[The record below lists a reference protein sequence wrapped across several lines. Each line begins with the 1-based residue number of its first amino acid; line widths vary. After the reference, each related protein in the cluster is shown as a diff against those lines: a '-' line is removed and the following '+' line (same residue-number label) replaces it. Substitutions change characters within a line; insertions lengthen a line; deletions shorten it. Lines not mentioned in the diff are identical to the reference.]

1 VSRRADPEGSDPE
14 RAAPGHPDPERAD
27 VIERF
32 SGVRQCAEALR
43 DAVSAARGSADSL
56 RRTVGPDAAS
66 VLATGAELVRRGVR
80 VRIMHPRAVLHDP
93 RHRDHL
99 RALEDS
105 GARVRVVDTVAQ
117 DMVLLDGHT
126 VCLPGG
132 RPPSQELTRIS
143 GSMLVRSLASIYETY
158 WECATP
164 LDQARLTSP
173 RAELDLR
180 ELAVTRLMTC
190 GEDDASIAA
199 RLGIGTDAV
208 AEVAA
213 TLMRRLGAAS
223 RFELGFRLALHLDPV
238 DGPDAW
244 DALGRDP
251 DPDTGTGTAALAAPA
266 DADRPRVPPQR

>member
-1 VSRRADPEGSDPE
+1 MSHHAVPQP
-14 RAAPGHPDPERAD
+14 AD

-32 SGVRQCAEALR
+32 SGERQCGDALR
-43 DAVSAARGSADSL
+43 DAVSAAQGSADSL
-56 RRTVGPDAAS
+56 RRAVGPDAAS
-66 VLATGAELVRRGVR
+66 VLATGTELVRRGVR

-99 RALEDS
+99 WALEDA
-105 GARVRVVDTVAQ
+105 GARVRVVGTVAQ

-126 VCLPGG
+126 VCLPAGG
-132 RPPSQELTRIS
+132 PPSQEMTRIS
-143 GSMLVRSLASIYETY
+143 RSMLVRSLASIYETY
-158 WECATP
+158 WQSATP
-164 LDQARLTSP
+164 LDQVRLPSP
-173 RAELDLR
+173 QAELDLR
-180 ELAVTRLMTC
+180 ELAVTRLMTR

-238 DGPDAW
+238 DGPDA
-244 DALGRDP
+244 LTVP
-251 DPDTGTGTAALAAPA
+251 APA